1 MNGSEPDQIQIEVP
15 EWQPELDELQFRL
28 NEAAALG
35 GPERVERQRRDGRMT
50 ARDRIEN
57 FFDTDSFHEFGAL
70 AGRASYDKA
79 GQRVGGVEPT
89 NAVTGRG
96 RVNHRPVAV
105 CADDF
110 TVKGGSS
117 EGANSDKWIF
127 IERWALEHRAPMV
140 RLVDA
145 AGGSIRLLDKNGST
159 KIPGY
164 ASWPSA
170 EIMAHV
176 PVVGVAMGPCAGLGA
191 MRVAQSHFS
200 VMVAGS
206 SQVFAGGPAVVAP
219 GVNQSIS
226 KEELGGS
233 RVHARGSGVVDNEAA
248 DEKDALDQV
257 RRFLSYLPTS
267 VFELPPHIRPVDDPD
282 RQDEMLASAI
292 PRDRRKPYK
301 VRDLVAA
308 ILDKDSLFEIG
319 RYWGRSTVTMFAR
332 LNGYP
337 VGVIAND
344 PMQMA
349 GTVTGESADKLTRFI
364 DLCDTFHLPIV
375 NLVDQPGV
383 YVGKQ
388 AEAKGTL
395 RHAIRTRMAIAQ
407 TRVPWSAVFLRR
419 SFGVGG
425 GMYAPLDRADVRLAW
440 PSARWGSIP
449 IEGGVEAA
457 YRRELAESPDP
468 EARREELFAHY
479 RALESP
485 FRTAEKFG
493 IEEIIDPRRTRP
505 LLCEWV
511 EDAYRLLPEQLGV
524 TYRTFRI

>member
-1 MNGSEPDQIQIEVP
+1 VNGPDADESVVDVP
-15 EWQPELDELQFRL
+15 VWQPELDELRFRL
-28 NEAAALG
+28 DEALAMG
-35 GPERVERQRRDGRMT
+35 GQKRVERQRRDGRLT
-50 ARDRIEN
+50 ARDRI
-57 FFDTDSFHEFGAL
+57 DALIDPGTFHEFGAL
-70 AGRASYDKA
+70 AGTSTYDKD
-79 GQRVGGVEPT
+79 GRRVGGVQPT
-89 NAVTGRG
+89 NAVTGRAL
-96 RVNHRPVAV
+96 VDQRPIAI

-117 EGANSDKWIF
+117 EGANADKWIF
-127 IERWALEHRAPMV
+127 IERWALEHRTPMV

-145 AGGSIRLLDKNGST
+145 AGGSIRLLDKNGAT

-191 MRVAQSHFS
+191 MRVAQAHFS
-200 VMVAGS
+200 VMVAGT

-219 GVNQSIS
+219 GVNQSID
-226 KEELGGS
+226 KEELGGF
-233 RVHARGSGVVDNEAA
+233 RVHARGSGVVDNEAT
-248 DEKDALDQV
+248 DECDALQQV
-257 RRFLSYLPTS
+257 ARFLSYLPTS
-267 VFELPPHIRPVDDPD
+267 VFDVPPHIESDDDPL
-282 RQDEMLASAI
+282 RQEEMLASVI
-292 PRDRRKPYK
+292 PRDRRQPYK

-308 ILDKDSLFEIG
+308 IFDKDSLFEIG
-319 RYWGRSTVTMFAR
+319 KYWGRSTVTMFAR
-332 LNGYP
+332 LNGHP

-349 GTVTGESADKLTRFI
+349 GTVTTSSADKLTRFI
-364 DLCDTFHLPIV
+364 DLCDTFHVPIV

-419 SFGVGG
+419 AFGVGG
-425 GMYAPLDRADVRLAW
+425 GMYGPLDRAEVRLAW

-457 YRRELAESPDP
+457 FKRELAESPNA
-468 EARREELFAHY
+468 EERREELFAHY

-493 IEEIIDPRRTRP
+493 IEEIIDPRNTRA

-511 EDAYRLLPEQLGV
+511 SDAYRVLPEQLGV
-524 TYRTFRI
+524 TYRTFRV